1 MDIYAAQHSAAQH
14 RTLQHYST
22 AQHSNAT
29 AQRITAQHSNTLT
42 CDLYCRPG
50 NGAMPMKFCPTG
62 TQVGT
67 PAWVPD
73 SVEEDDGMTEES
85 GVAKHW
91 FVHLRR
97 ISGRPSDRMQVKLD
111 TAGTNTAMSSRPGS
125 GISANWPSGSSL
137 VSIGQ
142 DGTSLQPRLCLAAWS
157 SKQYLLSVGLF
168 VCLHCL
174 SGLSVCLLI

>member
-1 MDIYAAQHSAAQH
+1 
-14 RTLQHYST
+14 
-22 AQHSNAT
+22 
-29 AQRITAQHSNTLT
+29 
-42 CDLYCRPG
+42 
-50 NGAMPMKFCPTG
+50 MKFCPTG

-142 DGTSLQPRLCLAAWS
+142 DGMSLQPRLCLAAWS

>member
-1 MDIYAAQHSAAQH
+1 
-14 RTLQHYST
+14 
-22 AQHSNAT
+22 
-29 AQRITAQHSNTLT
+29 
-42 CDLYCRPG
+42 
-50 NGAMPMKFCPTG
+50 MKFCPTG

-97 ISGRPSDRMQVKLD
+97 IGGRPSDRMQVKID
-111 TAGTNTAMSSRPGS
+111 TAGTNTAMSSRAGS

-142 DGTSLQPRLCLAAWS
+142 DGMSPPPPPPSPHIGICLICFA
-157 SKQYLLSVGLF
+157 KL
-168 VCLHCL
+168 
-174 SGLSVCLLI
+174 GLSRTLPQPDCLWLAHAPAS

>member
-1 MDIYAAQHSAAQH
+1 
-14 RTLQHYST
+14 
-22 AQHSNAT
+22 
-29 AQRITAQHSNTLT
+29 
-42 CDLYCRPG
+42 
-50 NGAMPMKFCPTG
+50 MKFCPAG

-97 ISGRPSDRMQVKLD
+97 IGGRPSDRTHVKID
-111 TAGTNTAMSSRPGS
+111 TAGTNTALSSRAGS

-142 DGTSLQPRLCLAAWS
+142 NGKSPLCCHYLEVYSISLSAACLIS
-157 SKQYLLSVGLF
+157 
-168 VCLHCL
+168 CL
-174 SGLSVCLLI
+174 SGLSVGLRGTG

>member
-1 MDIYAAQHSAAQH
+1 MK
-14 RTLQHYST
+14 YSP
-22 AQHSNAT
+22 
-29 AQRITAQHSNTLT
+29 L
-42 CDLYCRPG
+42 
-50 NGAMPMKFCPTG
+50 G

-97 ISGRPSDRMQVKLD
+97 IGRPSDRPHVHLD
-111 TAGTNTAMSSRPGS
+111 TAGTNTGISSRASS
-125 GISANWPSGSSL
+125 GIGANWPSGSSL

-142 DGTSLQPRLCLAAWS
+142 DGQCPLPSTGTPPPPLPPRSL
-157 SKQYLLSVGLF
+157 
-168 VCLHCL
+168 LH
-174 SGLSVCLLI
+174 GA